1 MTNATR
7 CWRNSTVTIYTQWL
21 VMDLHVCRRL
31 NECKAV
37 ASSETMRCRLFELTA
52 SQRLAIR
59 LLIDLAKRAG
69 LAWDKRSRRGVKAM
83 GMKGCHLGEIALV
96 AFMQEDQVVVDTEA
110 TAVPAVA
117 IQHLRHVVDFLVRF
131 DFNALALSPWLPDAA
146 RGISRKVD
154 SPFHEAACVLHNCNG
169 GNNLWF
175 TSKER
180 IVQIQRGWRQLL
192 EHLTAPAALTDAA
205 LKYFKD
211 LVQASEQR
219 WNEEISAPGEAHA
232 WLQDQA
238 NTGWPTAMEEDE
250 EEERAPPLR
259 PRPPLNPPPT
269 RLRAQA
275 PPADIKTGE
284 EEEEERPPPKG
295 RRTSAAAASAAASP
309 APPPAN
315 FLQDAK
321 APANQR

>member
-7 CWRNSTVTIYTQWL
+7 CWKNSTVTIYTQWL

-131 DFNALALSPWLPDAA
+131 NFNAFALSPWSRDAE

-154 SPFHEAACVLHNCNG
+154 TPYHEAACVLQNCSG
-169 GNNLWF
+169 GNSLWR
-175 TSKER
+175 TSKRR
-180 IVQIQRGWRQLL
+180 ILEIQCGWRKLL
-192 EHLTAPAALTDAA
+192 EHLTAQGEELIGAAVEHFKGLVLASMEHSKDFAFTPDAA
-205 LKYFKD
+205 
-211 LVQASEQR
+211 
-219 WNEEISAPGEAHA
+219 AHA
-232 WLQDQA
+232 WLQQHL
-238 NTGWPTAMEEDE
+238 NNPLHTAGCSLTQEEE
-250 EEERAPPLR
+250 VKEEERPPSE
-259 PRPPLNPPPT
+259 RPPPVPPPT
-269 RLRAQA
+269 RLRAEA
-275 PPADIKTGE
+275 PPADIEAEVE
-284 EEEEERPPPKG
+284 EEEGAPPK
-295 RRTSAAAASAAASP
+295 RLRTPAAAASA
-309 APPPAN
+309 N
-315 FLQDAK
+315 FWQEPQ

>member
-169 GNNLWF
+169 GNNLWC

-192 EHLTAPAALTDAA
+192 EHLTAPAALTGAA

-211 LVQASEQR
+211 LVQASEQC
-219 WNEEISAPGEAHA
+219 WNEEISALAHA

-284 EEEEERPPPKG
+284 EEEEERPPPKR

-315 FLQDAK
+315 FWQNAK